1 MDHVENKDKSAPVS
15 TADMLKHV
23 SCISLRR
30 MLYNRFCTQGPRL
43 TDQGSQMS

>member
-30 MLYNRFCTQGPRL
+30 MYITGFVHKVHV
-43 TDQGSQMS
+43 